1 MKLQLSETHTPF
13 FSDRLRMRLRGILQA
28 PVTLICA
35 GSGFGK
41 TTAVSHFL
49 KDSYVSG
56 LQVKWHTCYD
66 SVPAQTWRAICNMLS
81 KADSSTSS
89 ALAKLEY
96 PAPDNLSHIFMLLDR
111 LSCEDDFILVVD
123 NYQLSGFSEPYRLL
137 DVLSMHGCEH
147 LHLVFITQSM
157 WKNRYSM
164 TVNPWIY
171 HMSQEDFS
179 LCVKDIQKLF
189 AQFGSRI
196 SLHQAETL
204 HTVTGGWIAALT
216 LQLAYYIERG
226 QIGERLALSELIY
239 QTFFASLSKEQRD
252 FFLAL
257 SLLDTFTQQQAAMMS
272 ENEILFEECWNK
284 VINNAFIRFNGTDYI
299 MHSVLKDFYDQKF
312 MSMPHDFQKQVYIL
326 AANSCLFV
334 SNCLKGVGFLLLAG
348 EYERILSI
356 ELTSGQLAEL
366 VRGNALGLK
375 QMLEGLEDR
384 FLQEQW
390 RLLMAISIKASLIG
404 QISLGCTAYGRLEK
418 LSSLSISDS
427 RLGNHI
433 KAALSLVDSFRSYND
448 VAAMC
453 YFHKKT
459 WDYLDNPYDFY
470 LTNDAWT
477 FCIPSPVYM
486 FWRKTGELQNTLK
499 LITEG
504 IPRYA
509 AMAGGKGTGSPE
521 TMRAEMELLSG
532 DTKKAFDSAWSAY
545 YIAKNHGQD
554 SLCFAA
560 LMILCRIAI
569 LEGDCDQFTQ
579 SMNAIEKLAF
589 EGTEFGCVTMSGIC
603 AGFIYLL
610 LDMDETIPSWLQD
623 KDCYKHIL
631 YPVSV
636 PFADIIY
643 ARLQRKQR
651 SDCFP
656 GIARALLEGTNKPL
670 FELPK
675 IYLWLELAVAYER
688 TNCRDMALRYLKMAL
703 EHALPDQVYL
713 PVAEYYKELLN
724 VLGNIGNKYEQAD
737 KIRTITAL
745 GRKMDVGA
753 AKIRRYLESRSSP
766 LTPREKEI
774 ALLAR
779 QRLTNEEIAHQLYIS
794 PATVKNILYRV
805 YDKLN
810 IHGKKELNDIEF

>member
-1 MKLQLSETHTPF
+1 MKLQLSEKYSPF
-13 FSDRLRMRLRGILQA
+13 FSDKLRARLSGILQA

-41 TTAVSHFL
+41 TTAVSYFL
-49 KDSYVSG
+49 KDSCRSDF
-56 LQVKWHTCYD
+56 QVKWHTCFD
-66 SVPAQTWRAICNMLS
+66 SVPARTWRAICEMLAR
-81 KADSSTSS
+81 ADSSTAA

-96 PAPDNLSHIFMLLDR
+96 PAPDNFSHISMLLDR
-111 LSCEDDFILVVD
+111 LSCENDLILVVD
-123 NYQLSGFSEPYRLL
+123 NYQLSGFSEPYRVL

-171 HMSQEDFS
+171 HMPQEDFCFC
-179 LCVKDIQKLF
+179 LKDIQELF
-189 AQFGSRI
+189 AQTGSRI
-196 SLHQAETL
+196 GLHQAEKL
-204 HTVTGGWIAALT
+204 YSVTGGWIAALT
-216 LQLAYYIERG
+216 LQLAYYTEGG

-239 QTFFASLSKEQRD
+239 QTFFAPLSKEQRD
-252 FFLAL
+252 FFLTL
-257 SLLDTFTQQQAAMMS
+257 SLLDTFTQQQAAMMA

-299 MHSVLKDFYDQKF
+299 MHSVLKDFYNQKF
-312 MSMPHDFQKQVYIL
+312 MSMMPDFQKQAYIL
-326 AANSCLFV
+326 AGNSSLHV
-334 SNCLKGVGFLLLAG
+334 GNCLKGVGFLLQAG
-348 EYERILSI
+348 EYERILSV

-375 QMLEGLEDR
+375 QMLDGLSDCI
-384 FLQEQW
+384 LQKQW
-390 RLLMAISIKASLIG
+390 SLLMAISIKASLIG
-404 QISLGCTAYGRLEK
+404 QISLGCTAYGHLEK

-433 KAALSLVDSFRSYND
+433 KAALSLADSFRSYND

-453 YFHKKT
+453 GFHKKT
-459 WDYLDNPYDFY
+459 WEYLDNPYDFY
-470 LTNDAWT
+470 LTNDSWT

-486 FWRKTGELQNTLK
+486 FWRETGELQNTLA

-521 TMRAEMELLSG
+521 VMQAEMELLSG
-532 DTKKAFDSAWSAY
+532 DTRKAVDSAWSAY
-545 YIAKNHGQD
+545 YIARNHGQD

-560 LMILCRIAI
+560 LMVLCRIAI
-569 LEGDCDQFTQ
+569 LEGDCGRFTQ

-603 AGFIYLL
+603 SGFIYSR
-610 LDMDETIPSWLQD
+610 LDMDETIPSWLQET
-623 KDCYKHIL
+623 DCYKHIL
-631 YPVSV
+631 YPISA
-636 PFADIIY
+636 PFASIIY
-643 ARLQRKQR
+643 GRLQRKQR
-651 SDCFP
+651 PNCFP
-656 GIARALLEGTNKPL
+656 GIARALLEETNKPP
-670 FELPK
+670 FQLPK
-675 IYLWLELAVAYER
+675 IYLWLELAVSYER

-713 PVAEYYKELLN
+713 PVAEYYKELSN
-724 VLGNIGNKYEQAD
+724 VWGDIGMQYAQAD
-737 KIRTITAL
+737 KMRIILEL
-745 GRKMDVGA
+745 GKKMHAGT
-753 AKIRRYLESRSSP
+753 AKIRRYLESRNSP

-794 PATVKNILYRV
+794 PATVKNILYKV

-810 IHGKKELNDIEF
+810 IHGKKELSDIEF